1 MTAQPASVAPYFP
14 TPVSAE
20 ALRYSH
26 LLAREVEDTGT
37 KLGSEYYG
45 MTETVASVRTLK
57 ELTDREY
64 CRKVTRG
71 PAWKKRSGKKES
83 TGAFPRLKL
92 EARAKIN
99 RDKWNYNRCQ
109 LLAAEIREFHSVI
122 YTIIRTHTHAH
133 TRTPRV
139 LIFLPSKIRR
149 RERSERERW
158 NGAFIYERARTR

>member
-57 ELTDREY
+57 ELTAREY
-64 CRKVTRG
+64 CRKVSRG
-71 PAWKKRSGKKES
+71 PAWKKKEW
-83 TGAFPRLKL
+83 K
-92 EARAKIN
+92 
-99 RDKWNYNRCQ
+99 
-109 LLAAEIREFHSVI
+109 
-122 YTIIRTHTHAH
+122 
-133 TRTPRV
+133 
-139 LIFLPSKIRR
+139 
-149 RERSERERW
+149 EREHGSISEIKTGSESE
-158 NGAFIYERARTR
+158 N